1 MFEDD
6 NTQQQPRSTSFESLD
21 TLIFRWRNGTLGEIL
36 DDWRWIFSYSKR
48 YKKAIAFYI
57 VLGILSTTLGLVSS
71 IAGKYLIDIIT
82 GYQVSKLWIMVLVMV
97 GSSLFG
103 VFSLV
108 LAYHH
113 VIRMKESGFAPLHRL
128 RQNLYRRKAGEPLS
142 LLRKH
147 GPGVD
152 AVNRIYNSGTEKFSP
167 FRCYCFLSY
176 RASIYRQAASA
187 AVAPSPAAVV
197 SCRTLLLRQ
206 SPATKTPG
214 VFVVHCSSLSK

>member
-57 VLGILSTTLGLVSS
+57 ILGILSTTLGLVSS

-103 VFSLV
+103 LV
-108 LAYHH
+108 IGNVL
-113 VIRMKESGFAPLHRL
+113 
-128 RQNLYRRKAGEPLS
+128 
-142 LLRKH
+142 
-147 GPGVD
+147 
-152 AVNRIYNSGTEKFSP
+152 
-167 FRCYCFLSY
+167 
-176 RASIYRQAASA
+176 
-187 AVAPSPAAVV
+187 
-197 SCRTLLLRQ
+197 
-206 SPATKTPG
+206 
-214 VFVVHCSSLSK
+214 